1 MSKNIINQTLLT
13 KYLRYTDN
21 VNSYIK
27 IFKYKD
33 IDNNGTI
40 SKGEAKDLFK
50 GLNDNTRNKAFSTI
64 NVDNNN
70 QIDIYEFL
78 FINYTVDN
86 NIDLSST
93 TKRDVQNGLTT
104 FKNNKRLKKI
114 IDDSAVATTARTIQS
129 KVPKLPSLK
138 QPLVPKGVRDVRG
151 VPLTSRKQGQQ
162 YHIIKCSGE
171 LDKIIIEAIYYK
183 NTLKS
188 VLENK
193 NTFLKEIKEN
203 NIEGINNITHLK
215 ELYNIL
221 KYYNNNNINNL
232 QFKINK
238 IDVKEYDN
246 IIFKKKTQSFTKKIY
261 LQNFKRAIAERL
273 REIKEFPELKILNSV
288 ELNKLNEEALNDKKE
303 KLKNYKEENNCITL
317 KIQENPE
324 EIKKILTL
332 TKQIINYYCNIHTNF
347 KELLKNNLIDNNNYE
362 KNINKLET
370 NINNLIKLYKNNTIL
385 KKNID
390 EICNEITEIINN
402 YKNIHK
408 SIKEDLDEVSFYSKI
423 TDIKQFQAQT
433 TKQFERKF
441 IKCINN

>member
-138 QPLVPKGVRDVRG
+138 QPLVPKGVRDVRA

-183 NTLKS
+183 NTLNYNVEFIFFYKDTLNYK
-188 VLENK
+188 VWF
-193 NTFLKEIKEN
+193 TFL
-203 NIEGINNITHLK
+203 
-215 ELYNIL
+215 
-221 KYYNNNNINNL
+221 
-232 QFKINK
+232 
-238 IDVKEYDN
+238 
-246 IIFKKKTQSFTKKIY
+246 
-261 LQNFKRAIAERL
+261 
-273 REIKEFPELKILNSV
+273 
-288 ELNKLNEEALNDKKE
+288 
-303 KLKNYKEENNCITL
+303 
-317 KIQENPE
+317 
-324 EIKKILTL
+324 
-332 TKQIINYYCNIHTNF
+332 
-347 KELLKNNLIDNNNYE
+347 
-362 KNINKLET
+362 
-370 NINNLIKLYKNNTIL
+370 
-385 KKNID
+385 
-390 EICNEITEIINN
+390 
-402 YKNIHK
+402 
-408 SIKEDLDEVSFYSKI
+408 
-423 TDIKQFQAQT
+423 
-433 TKQFERKF
+433 
-441 IKCINN
+441 